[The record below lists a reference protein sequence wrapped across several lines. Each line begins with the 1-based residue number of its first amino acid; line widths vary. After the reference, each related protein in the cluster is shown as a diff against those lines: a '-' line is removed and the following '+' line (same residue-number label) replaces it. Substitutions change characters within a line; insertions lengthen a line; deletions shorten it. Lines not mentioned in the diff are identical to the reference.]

1 MQNIVGTSLRKFC
14 CVAEIWVCY
23 NNGTKLLVHDR
34 PSAPKHIHDV
44 AKKKI
49 QASFSSKNVVTKQR
63 KIAEHE
69 LPSVPSV

>member
-1 MQNIVGTSLRKFC
+1 MQNIVGTSLRTFC

-44 AKKKI
+44 AKKKD
-49 QASFSSKNVVTKQR
+49 ASQLQLKKCCYKTEKDSR
-63 KIAEHE
+63 A
-69 LPSVPSV
+69 